1 MLETSLDYS
10 ILVFVAVVGLVQAAG
25 TYINL
30 PKLSFFKQKKIA
42 FMFAVLL
49 TGGALAAFFAWNYWA
64 VTGVVEGS
72 EQFGL
77 FVLAS
82 FIALVF
88 TYSLGSLISS
98 RKVKEMVVRFG
109 GYVTTKSAA
118 VLYLKKKR
126 NGNGKK

>member
-25 TYINL
+25 TYNNL
-30 PKLSFFKQKKIA
+30 PRLSFFKQKRAA
-42 FMFAVLL
+42 FMVALLL
-49 TGGALAAFFAWNYWA
+49 TGGALAAFFGWNYWA

-77 FVLAS
+77 FVLGS

-88 TYSLGSLISS
+88 TYSMASLIKS
-98 RKVKEMVVRFG
+98 RKVKEIAVRFG
-109 GYVTTKSAA
+109 GYVTTKSVVA
-118 VLYLKKKR
+118 LSLKKKR

>member
-10 ILVFVAVVGLVQAAG
+10 ILVFVAVVGLVQAAV
-25 TYINL
+25 TYNNVSR
-30 PKLSFFKQKKIA
+30 LSFFKQKRVAYIS
-42 FMFAVLL
+42 AVLL
-49 TGGALAAFFAWNYWA
+49 TGGALTGFFTWNYWE

-72 EQFGL
+72 QQFGL
-77 FVLAS
+77 FVLSS

-88 TYSLGSLISS
+88 TYSLGSLINS

-109 GYVTTKSAA
+109 GYVTTKSTV
-118 VLYLKKKR
+118 VLDLKKKR